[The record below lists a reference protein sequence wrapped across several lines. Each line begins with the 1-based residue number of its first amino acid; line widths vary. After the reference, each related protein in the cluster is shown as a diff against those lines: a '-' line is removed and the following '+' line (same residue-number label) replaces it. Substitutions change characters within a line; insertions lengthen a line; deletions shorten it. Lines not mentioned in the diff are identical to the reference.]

1 MQAELNKLRNLVQ
14 IQYERSQTSE
24 ARIAEFEVKA
34 EEALVRQQSAES
46 TLADMAKTVAFE
58 RNDSREAISALRAA
72 LAEAEKKVELTQSQ
86 LEITTGNLHESEVK
100 NKQEREMTF
109 RIVKTEQDKIDE
121 LNASLVQAK
130 AQILDLSADKTRLL
144 ESNKEKDQAIL
155 SLEIQVRLSL
165 IVREGKR
172 GAGL

>member
-1 MQAELNKLRNLVQ
+1 
-14 IQYERSQTSE
+14 
-24 ARIAEFEVKA
+24 
-34 EEALVRQQSAES
+34 
-46 TLADMAKTVAFE
+46 
-58 RNDSREAISALRAA
+58 
-72 LAEAEKKVELTQSQ
+72 
-86 LEITTGNLHESEVK
+86 
-100 NKQEREMTF
+100 MTF